1 MKALGHQV
9 FEMSNQPDQ
18 HSVRRIVLPSGRKI
32 DVIRFADRDEQ
43 EPTGLHV
50 CPECASPLVQPLS
63 WAEAGPNQWQLALHC
78 PNCDWEGGGV
88 YSQDQIERFED
99 TLEEGVQDILRDL
112 QRLTHA
118 NMTAE
123 IARFSEALYADL
135 ILPEDF

>member
-1 MKALGHQV
+1 MSHQPN
-9 FEMSNQPDQ
+9 E

-32 DVIRFADRDEQ
+32 DVIRFGDQVDQEQ
-43 EPTGLHV
+43 SGLHV
-50 CPECASPLVQPLS
+50 CPECQCQLVQPVS
-63 WAEAGPNQWQLALHC
+63 WAEAGTSQWQLELHC
-78 PNCDWEGGGV
+78 PNCEWEGGGV
-88 YSQDQIERFED
+88 YSQDQVERFED

-123 IARFSEALYADL
+123 VARFTAALHADV